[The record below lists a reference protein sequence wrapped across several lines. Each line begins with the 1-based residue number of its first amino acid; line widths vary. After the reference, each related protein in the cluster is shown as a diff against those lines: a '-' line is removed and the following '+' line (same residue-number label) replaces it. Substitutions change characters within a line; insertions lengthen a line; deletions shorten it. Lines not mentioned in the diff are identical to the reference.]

1 MDLKDIKQTDLWS
14 LYEQGRNYCRLINM
28 YSDTD
33 KNYRMYNGN
42 QWEGLK
48 ISGIEPVQLN
58 FIKPIIK
65 YKVGTINSNLWA
77 INFSSENF
85 ENKEFRKTAE
95 KTCEMLNKKASKI
108 WEKDGLDLKVR
119 KITKDAAIN
128 DEGIMYV
135 TYNKEDEMPINE
147 IISKNDI
154 YFGNENDSDIQ
165 NQPYIIIKRRLPVLT
180 VIDIAEQE
188 GVSKD
193 ELNLIVGDRDT
204 FEEPGEQAKYEK
216 DDMCTVV
223 TKMYKDNGTVHFE
236 MATKF
241 CEIKKD
247 RDTGLTLY
255 PVAHMVWEEKEGSA
269 RGEGE
274 VRNLIPNQL
283 EVNKTLMRRL
293 ITVKSTA
300 YPTRVVN
307 TDKIQNPQDAGK
319 VGVTLKTKNGMTIDD
334 VNKAVGIIQPAQM
347 SGDVMELQQDIISSS
362 RELAGAGDIAT
373 GEVNPE
379 SASGKAILAVQQ
391 AAQQPLVEQLSSL
404 KMFVEDL
411 ARIWLD
417 HIITYSDEG
426 ITLEEEMTDPQ
437 TGQEF
442 TVPRLVPQTVLK
454 ELQAT
459 VKVDIT
465 PKGAYDKYAQETS
478 LENML
483 KAGMFSVEKLPELKV
498 YVKLL
503 DDDSVM
509 PKQKLES
516 AIEFIEAEQQKIAQ
530 INAQAQM
537 LQQRANQFLNEDP
550 EAQAGQIMEA
560 EQTVAQVNA
569 ETNAE
574 REGMAEEREAVAG
587 EREAIEEEREAI
599 PDEETGGE

>member
-1 MDLKDIKQTDLWS
+1 MDLEEIKQTDLWT

-58 FIKPIIK
+58 FIKPIVK

-85 ENKEFRKTAE
+85 ESEEFRKTAE
-95 KTCEMLNKKASKI
+95 KTCEMLNKKAAKI
-108 WEKDGLDLKVR
+108 WEKGGLDFKVR
-119 KITKDAAIN
+119 KVTKDAAIN

-135 TYNKEDEMPINE
+135 TYDAEKETPVNE

-154 YFGNENDSDIQ
+154 YFGNENDSDVQ
-165 NQPYIIIKRRLPVLT
+165 NQPYIIIKRRLPVIAVQEMALNEGASKSK
-180 VIDIAEQE
+180 ID
-188 GVSKD
+188 
-193 ELNLIVGDRDT
+193 LIVGDNDY
-204 FEEPGEQAKYEK
+204 FEEPGEASKYEK
-216 DDMCTVV
+216 DDMCTIV
-223 TKMYKDNGTVHFE
+223 TKMYKENGTVYFS
-236 MATKF
+236 MATKY
-241 CEIKKD
+241 CDIKQNKNS
-247 RDTGLTLY
+247 GLTLY
-255 PVAHMVWEEKEGSA
+255 PVAHMTWEEKEGSA

-274 VRNLIPNQL
+274 VRHLIPNQL

-293 ITVKSTA
+293 ITVKMTA

-307 TDKIQNPQDAGK
+307 VDKIQNPADASK
-319 VGVTLKTKNGMTIDD
+319 VGVTLKTKNGMTLDD

-347 SGDVMELQQDIISSS
+347 SGDVEQLQQDIISQS

-373 GEVNPE
+373 GDVNPE

-404 KMFVEDL
+404 KGFVEDL

-417 HIITYSDEG
+417 HIITYSTDG
-426 ITLEEEMTDPQ
+426 ITLEEDQIDKQ
-437 TGQEF
+437 TGQEY
-442 TVPRLVPQTVLK
+442 TVPVNVSQIVLQ

-459 VKVDIT
+459 VKVDVT

-478 LENML
+478 LENMFTN
-483 KAGMFSVEKLPELKV
+483 GMFSVEKLPELKI

-509 PKQKLES
+509 PKQKLED
-516 AIEFIEAEQQKIAQ
+516 AIEYIEAEQKKIAM

-537 LQQRANQFLNEDP
+537 MQQRANQFLNADP
-550 EAQAGQIMEA
+550 EAQASQVGEA
-560 EQTVAQVNA
+560 EQTIAQANA

-574 REGMAEEREAVAG
+574 REGMADEREATAEERKQVA
-587 EREAIEEEREAI
+587 EEE
-599 PDEETGGE
+599 